1 MPARVADTVQCYSAE
16 LMSLFQ
22 RGLAAIFIAVTS
34 KAAFTATPAA
44 RQQAG
49 TPAPGAP
56 DVKTLGPQLGEKI
69 PDFNLRDQY
78 GEMRTLASLMGPKG
92 LVLVFNRSAEW

>member
-1 MPARVADTVQCYSAE
+1 MGVAVA
-16 LMSLFQ
+16 MM
-22 RGLAAIFIAVTS
+22 
-34 KAAFTATPAA
+34 AAFAATSSA
-44 RQQAG
+44 RQQPG

-56 DVKTLGPQLGEKI
+56 DVKTLGPQVGEKI
-69 PDFNLRDQY
+69 PDFTLRDQY